1 MSSAVSADGAHLSRA
16 SRAAAT
22 SVAAAFGS
30 FSIRD
35 RRAVS
40 ACRQATQCGSVLPA
54 SASSASVRRA
64 RKAVAS
70 SRALA
75 VSSSQRMA
83 ERSTGA
89 VRAGW
94 RATHP
99 SVHASTDPSGPDLPV
114 TRQLPPVGAPGPT
127 RPHYPRR
134 MPGMPP
140 RTSPTRFA
148 YLGPEGTFA
157 EAALISALASSE
169 GARYPQPSV
178 PAALAAVRSGEADAA
193 LVPLENSVEGS
204 VPATM
209 DGLADGDPLVITR
222 EVFLDVQFVLAVR
235 PGTSLADVGSVAS
248 HPHALAQT
256 TGRLTELLPSLTPLP
271 VGSTA
276 GAAEAVAAGKYD
288 AAVCAPIAASNYG
301 LTALV
306 DDLADRP
313 GAVTRFV
320 LVSPPGVPT
329 EPTGNDKTS
338 LVAVVGDRTGAL
350 LELLSEFAVRGISLT
365 RIESRPTRERL
376 GVYSFSLDCEGH
388 IADARVGEALAALH
402 RVCDDVR
409 FLGSYPRADGRDNK
423 PVLPVADDAAFAEA
437 AAWLQHIRAGG

>member
-1 MSSAVSADGAHLSRA
+1 
-16 SRAAAT
+16 
-22 SVAAAFGS
+22 
-30 FSIRD
+30 
-35 RRAVS
+35 
-40 ACRQATQCGSVLPA
+40 
-54 SASSASVRRA
+54 
-64 RKAVAS
+64 
-70 SRALA
+70 
-75 VSSSQRMA
+75 
-83 ERSTGA
+83 
-89 VRAGW
+89 
-94 RATHP
+94 
-99 SVHASTDPSGPDLPV
+99 
-114 TRQLPPVGAPGPT
+114 
-127 RPHYPRR
+127 

-178 PAALAAVRSGEADAA
+178 PAALAAVRTGDADAA

-222 EVFLDVQFVLAVR
+222 EVFLDVAFVLAVR
-235 PGTSLADVGSVAS
+235 PGTTLSDVGSVVS

-256 TGRLTELLPSLTPLP
+256 AGRLADLFPHIVPLP
-271 VGSTA
+271 TSSTA
-276 GAAEAVAAGKYD
+276 GAAEDVAAGTYD
-288 AAVCAPIAASNYG
+288 AAVCALIAAERYG
-301 LTALV
+301 LVPLV

-320 LVSPPGVPT
+320 LVSPPGEPT
-329 EPTGNDKTS
+329 APTGNDKTS

-388 IADARVGEALAALH
+388 IADRRVGEALAALH

-423 PVLPVADDAAFAEA
+423 PVPTVAGDEAFAEA
-437 AAWLQHIRAGG
+437 AAWLDGVRAGRLTS

>member
-1 MSSAVSADGAHLSRA
+1 
-16 SRAAAT
+16 
-22 SVAAAFGS
+22 
-30 FSIRD
+30 
-35 RRAVS
+35 
-40 ACRQATQCGSVLPA
+40 
-54 SASSASVRRA
+54 
-64 RKAVAS
+64 
-70 SRALA
+70 
-75 VSSSQRMA
+75 
-83 ERSTGA
+83 
-89 VRAGW
+89 
-94 RATHP
+94 
-99 SVHASTDPSGPDLPV
+99 
-114 TRQLPPVGAPGPT
+114 
-127 RPHYPRR
+127 

-140 RTSPTRFA
+140 STSPTRFA

-178 PAALAAVRSGEADAA
+178 PAALAAVRSGDADAA

-222 EVFLDVQFVLAVR
+222 EVFLAVQFVLAVR
-235 PGTSLADVGSVAS
+235 PGTALSDVRSVAS

-256 TGRLTELLPSLTPLP
+256 AGRLAKLLPAVTPLP
-271 VGSTA
+271 LSSTA
-276 GAAEAVAAGKYD
+276 GAAEAVAAGEYD
-288 AAVCAPIAASNYG
+288 AAVCAPIAAERYG
-301 LTALV
+301 LVALV
-306 DDLADRP
+306 EDLADNP

-320 LVSPPGVPT
+320 MVEPAGALSPS
-329 EPTGNDKTS
+329 TGNDKTS

-388 IADARVGEALAALH
+388 IADCRVGEAMAALH

-409 FLGSYPRADGRDNK
+409 FLGSYPRADGRENK
-423 PVLPVADDAAFAEA
+423 PVPETAADPSFVEAEE
-437 AAWLQHIRAGG
+437 WLARIRGRSV